1 MAFTLDQNVEGAA
14 SYAPAQRATPSV
26 GLGLAGVALDALST
40 FSDNK
45 YRQEKAAATA
55 SKGTQTDRDR
65 TLFTNLVRKAQSE
78 VSSGVSPDAVSAK
91 YSTEFANLGLN
102 EQQRAVVTGIFGE
115 DIFAVPV
122 QVQSQEDVVAN
133 LFNERPVAVQLGLI
147 ELEKQAA
154 AKQGTTIS
162 DEEAAQRAVA
172 SLATTTAQSQ
182 ASLQAGNFDFA
193 KGFQGNMETLDRLSS
208 ALTAALNVEAKGG
221 NFDLSDLAELEAT
234 YQTLK
239 TQRAFM
245 KPSGTLN
252 SELWEQMDTKLKAME
267 GTFEALKDYDS
278 KQATAQA
285 KALVA
290 NIALNVSET
299 NPLAILAMQS
309 PEQIESIAA
318 KLAPD
323 FTEEM
328 SKNGGELNNVVGFSD
343 LGFGTSV
350 QALIDNEEVTV
361 ETLSGSPDL
370 FPASLKESYS
380 EVEGDNEKL
389 KTNLNLQRPIM
400 TAFKPQEV
408 LNNPASKEAWASTVS
423 NMSYLIQGMSVASTA
438 NLDALFSAGNLSILR
453 ELRNG
458 GDPET
463 AKVLEAQ
470 MGAALRQTSAT
481 YTAGAVGTMQRFKG
495 LVFNPKSLKMSLD
508 KSPEFEGINAVVD
521 LYYDGDFENLWKE
534 GPAAQENLKLRL
546 ASRGLLT
553 PDSPEFQS
561 FLAATKSIDI
571 SEPEATVWKGIAP
584 RYKEVIGITDR
595 LIELKGYG
603 EALKLDLNI
612 GSSFDTEEIRK
623 SLDESAIA
631 SGEILRSE
639 LGKQGTT
646 PETAY
651 KVTTQEDMDAVPVG
665 GMYINPADG
674 RVYTKKGTE

>member
-318 KLAPD
+318 KLAPA

-328 SKNGGELNNVVGFSD
+328 TKNGGELNNVVGFSE
-343 LGFGTSV
+343 LGLNVSI
-350 QALIDNEEVTV
+350 QALIDNDEVTV
-361 ETLSGSPDL
+361 ETISGSPDL
-370 FPASLKESYS
+370 FPETLRKSYA
-380 EVEGDNEKL
+380 EVEGNNDKL
-389 KTNLNLQRPIM
+389 LSNLGLQRPIM
-400 TAFKPQEV
+400 TAFTPREV
-408 LNNPASKEAWASTVS
+408 LNDPASKEAWASTVA
-423 NMSYLIQGMSVASTA
+423 NMSYLIQGLSVPSTA
-438 NLDALFSAGNLSILR
+438 NLDALFSAGNISILR
-453 ELRNG
+453 ELKKG
-458 GDPET
+458 GDPYT

-470 MGAALRQTSAT
+470 MGAALRQTTATTSAK
-481 YTAGAVGTMQRFKG
+481 AVGVMQRFKG
-495 LVFNPKSLKMSLD
+495 VVYDPKSLRMNLD
-508 KSPEFEGINAVVD
+508 KSPQFEAINAVVD
-521 LYYDGDFENLWKE
+521 LYYGGDFEKLWKE
-534 GPAAQENLKLRL
+534 GPAAQENLKRRL
-546 ASRGLLT
+546 AATGAIT
-553 PDSPEFQS
+553 PDSPEFQT
-561 FLAATKSIDI
+561 FLSATKAIDI
-571 SEPEATVWKGIAP
+571 SEPESVIWKGLAP
-584 RYKEVIGITDR
+584 RYREAAGITDR
-595 LIELKGYG
+595 L
-603 EALKLDLNI
+603 LKLQEYGNSIRVDTNI
-612 GSSFDTEEIRK
+612 GSAFDTEEIRA
-623 SLDESAIA
+623 SLDKAAIA
-631 SGEILRSE
+631 SGEILSSE

-651 KVTTQEDMDAVPVG
+651 KVTTQKDMDAVPVG